1 MSDFSRQER
10 IRIFNSLFKG
20 RSDVFPKRWEKQD
33 GSGSGY
39 SPVYSDWAKK
49 NFTPLSDAF
58 IENHLIGGIT
68 IGVYPIL
75 TDNTSYFIAA
85 DFDDGKWKE
94 HALRLIEECK
104 KNNLAVYLERSRS
117 GKGGHVWCFFENNYP
132 SYKSRAIFFSLLRS
146 SKNIDDF
153 DKDDSFDRLF
163 PNQDQL
169 SGKGL
174 GNLIALPLQGQP
186 RKNGNSI
193 FVDPISLEP
202 FADQWNFLS
211 NVEKNS
217 TEKLDALFIK
227 CTGKNDKPVQTKNGE
242 ILITLSEYVSI
253 PKSQINSKLT
263 TFLREE
269 LNFFNAEYAMKK
281 NMNMPTYDLE
291 RYFKTV
297 ISEESEVL
305 VPRGFLEELKSYLRE
320 QGIPFQISDKR
331 NRLEEVA
338 VHPSFELFKHQQ
350 EALKHFEKADCGILV
365 APPGS
370 GKTIMGLVIIAQK
383 KQSALILV
391 HRKQIY
397 DQWIERIENFLNIPK
412 KDIGQFVS
420 TKKSIKSPITVAMVQ
435 SLARQKD
442 WKELKKSFG
451 LVLVDECHHMPAKMF
466 RDVITKFNP
475 QYLFGLT
482 ATPKRKN
489 NDEKLI
495 YAYLGDIIH
504 EVPKNYQSAVSSK
517 PATKVE
523 IAIRETNLS
532 FPFTTKRIDFQTI
545 AKVLTFDSV
554 RNRMIAEDIATEAKS
569 GKKCL
574 VLTERKEHVEL
585 LNFYLK
591 RDFETIALTSDLPIV
606 KRKQKE
612 NQIASGHFQILIATG
627 QLLGEGSDIRNL
639 DTLFLVFPFSFEG
652 KLIQYIGR
660 IERGEEAI
668 KKVYDYRDSHIEIL
682 DKMFKQRKRYYNK
695 LEKGDE

>member
-1 MSDFSRQER
+1 MAE
-10 IRIFNSLFKG
+10 FK
-20 RSDVFPKRWEKQD
+20 
-33 GSGSGY
+33 
-39 SPVYSDWAKK
+39 
-49 NFTPLSDAF
+49 
-58 IENHLIGGIT
+58 
-68 IGVYPIL
+68 
-75 TDNTSYFIAA
+75 NT
-85 DFDDGKWKE
+85 DGK
-94 HALRLIEECK
+94 
-104 KNNLAVYLERSRS
+104 
-117 GKGGHVWCFFENNYP
+117 GHM
-132 SYKSRAIFFSLLRS
+132 
-146 SKNIDDF
+146 
-153 DKDDSFDRLF
+153 
-163 PNQDQL
+163 
-169 SGKGL
+169 

-193 FVDPISLEP
+193 FVDPGSLEP
-202 FADQWNFLS
+202 FADQWKFLS
-211 NVEKNS
+211 DVAKVS
-217 TEKLDALFIK
+217 VEKLDALFVK
-227 CTGKNDKPVQTKNGE
+227 CTGKTDKLVQMKNGE
-242 ILITLSEYVSI
+242 IQITLSEYVSI
-253 PKSQINSKLT
+253 PKNQINSKLT

-297 ISEESEVL
+297 LTDGSDVQ
-305 VPRGFLEELKSYLRE
+305 VPRGFLEKLKMYLRE
-320 QGIPFQISDKR
+320 QGTPFQISDKR
-331 NRLEEVA
+331 NHVEPVEVR
-338 VHPSFELFKHQQ
+338 PSFELFEHQK
-350 EALKHFEKADCGILV
+350 ETLKHFEKTDCGILV

-370 GKTIMGLVIIAQK
+370 GKTIMGLGIIAEK
-383 KQSALILV
+383 KQPALILV

-397 DQWIERIENFLNIPK
+397 DQWLERIENFLNIPK

-420 TKKSIKSPITVAMVQ
+420 NKKTIKSPITVAMVQ

-495 YAYLGDIIH
+495 YAYLGDIVY
-504 EVPKNYQSAVSSK
+504 EVSKNYRLEISTNK
-517 PATKVE
+517 TPKVE
-523 IAIRETNLS
+523 ISIRETNLS
-532 FPFTTKRIDFQTI
+532 FPFATKRADFQTI
-545 AKVLTFDSV
+545 AKILIFDSE
-554 RNRMIAEDIATEAKS
+554 RNRMIAEDIVTEAKS

-574 VLTERKEHVEL
+574 ILTERKEHVEL

-591 RDFETIALTSDLPIV
+591 RDFETIALTSDLPV
-606 KRKQKE
+606 SKRKQKE
-612 NQIASGHFQILIATG
+612 KQIASGHFQVLIATG

-695 LEKGDE
+695 LEKD